1 MSLYIGWSLA
11 TIIFLGV
18 LVIIGK
24 MKLYVTIKILQ
35 EMGVTEE
42 EFLAARDRI
51 MNRKNRAKL
60 CFLN

>member
-51 MNRKNRAKL
+51 MNRKKTEL
-60 CFLN
+60 SSVF

>member
-35 EMGVTEE
+35 EMDVTEE

-51 MNRKNRAKL
+51 MNRKKQS
-60 CFLN
+60 